1 MQLMEG
7 MRGQSARATKV
18 LDGRKP
24 SEEIW
29 LSASQ
34 GWRGSIPALSGA
46 GSGNQDAL
54 ETWPSDNEI
63 NNLKHVERR
72 TWRICNN
79 SKNQS

>member
-1 MQLMEG
+1 LLFAGSNSWPAQ
-7 MRGQSARATKV
+7 V

-34 GWRGSIPALSGA
+34 GWRGSIPAWSGA
-46 GSGNQDAL
+46 GNLNLDAL

-63 NNLKHVERR
+63 NNLKHVE
-72 TWRICNN
+72 N
-79 SKNQS
+79 